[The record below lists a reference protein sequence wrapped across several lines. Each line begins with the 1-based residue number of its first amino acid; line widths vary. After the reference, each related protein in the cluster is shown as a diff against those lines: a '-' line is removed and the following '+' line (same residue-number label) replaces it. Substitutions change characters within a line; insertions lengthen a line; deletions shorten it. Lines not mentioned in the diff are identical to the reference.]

1 MIFKRNRSVI
11 HRGAGRAEGRL
22 SPRHVA
28 LVHEAWWLVVVALL
42 AFLALI
48 LATYH
53 KTDAAWSYSG
63 RGGPIQNKGGV
74 VGAWLSDLLLY
85 LFGLS
90 AWWWVVAGVVLVIIG
105 YRSMMAH
112 QRADADGERGHSI
125 WLALPGFAVL
135 LLASAAL
142 EALRLYHLPVGL
154 PLAPGGA
161 IGELIGNALA
171 KA

>member
-1 MIFKRNRSVI
+1 MIFKRNKAVSS
-11 HRGAGRAEGRL
+11 RGAEPAEGRL
-22 SPRHVA
+22 SRRHWA
-28 LVHEAWWLVVVALL
+28 LVHEAWWLLVVALL

-63 RGGPIQNKGGV
+63 SGGPIQNKGGV
-74 VGAWLSDLLLY
+74 IGAWLSDLLLY

-112 QRADADGERGHSI
+112 QHGDAYGERGHSV

-142 EALRLYHLPVGL
+142 
-154 PLAPGGA
+154 
-161 IGELIGNALA
+161 
-171 KA
+171 